1 MHERLFIAE
10 MRESIIPLCIKW
22 IFLNI
27 YKWEAK
33 TVVRSLR
40 TAEMWV
46 AENQYW
52 QGASI
57 QSPIDVVP
65 KIMQAKTGTQV
76 QTPTLQGFPQA
87 MLISSLQRKLEEDCW
102 GSAFKF
108 STLQSGNGDAQLP
121 GRLFKWSWFPQTWPI
136 PRFALSIL
144 PFSCCPR
151 KTSFW
156 WMVGVNPNLTPWGKS
171 VAKIGRTVV

>member
-1 MHERLFIAE
+1 
-10 MRESIIPLCIKW
+10 
-22 IFLNI
+22 
-27 YKWEAK
+27 
-33 TVVRSLR
+33 VVRSLR

-87 MLISSLQRKLEEDCW
+87 MLISSLQRKLEEDC
-102 GSAFKF
+102 
-108 STLQSGNGDAQLP
+108 
-121 GRLFKWSWFPQTWPI
+121 
-136 PRFALSIL
+136 
-144 PFSCCPR
+144 
-151 KTSFW
+151 
-156 WMVGVNPNLTPWGKS
+156 
-171 VAKIGRTVV
+171 